1 MTMEYIRER
10 SCDFT
15 NYPKLYEKTPWGWY
29 NKIREVERPSE
40 IIIGSNRNNVA
51 ESYKLKKV
59 FSRISKKLK
68 NQTEILFNGEDI
80 RDHIEYYKTNDNKI
94 LTLFSA
100 DCLNYEECQFII
112 QQGYILFEP
121 LYLKSTKT
129 YVKIIQ

>member
-15 NYPKLYEKTPWGWY
+15 NYPKLYEKTPWGYY

-80 RDHIEYYKTNDNKI
+80 RDHIEYYKTSDDKI
-94 LTLFSA
+94 VTIFSA
-100 DCLNYEECQFII
+100 DGINDEKCKLII
-112 QQGYILFEP
+112 EQGYIPVEP
-121 LYLKSTKT
+121 LYSFLQKSYLK
-129 YVKIIQ
+129 VI

>member
-15 NYPKLYEKTPWGWY
+15 NYPKLYEKTAWGYY

-59 FSRISKKLK
+59 FSRISKKIK

-80 RDHIEYYKTNDNKI
+80 RDHIEYYKTSDDKI
-94 LTLFSA
+94 VTIFSA
-100 DCLNYEECQFII
+100 GGLNDEECKLITE
-112 QQGYILFEP
+112 QGYIPVEP
-121 LYLKSTKT
+121 LYSFLQKSYLK
-129 YVKIIQ
+129 VI